1 MSGDINIK
9 VELKE
14 KEKKDK
20 TELLKDIFYDNKMN
34 GIIKRSVLTE
44 SWGSRFAWK
53 ISNDSEVSDYPII
66 EMYTPF
72 DYECVYK
79 RGRLQAIIFKNKY
92 EYEKDKYEL
101 QETYGKGFI
110 DYKLYKISNNK
121 YIEVALTELQ
131 ETAELKRVDFKPKV
145 ILASEK
151 CLDKSDYSAIIIE
164 LDALDEAWS
173 QLMDEIRL
181 GRSEVYVPANL
192 LTNKTFD
199 RFRKKYVK
207 LGTDERENGKNEI
220 KHIQPE
226 IRSEEYSKTVVVVTN
241 NILINVGLSPFT
253 IGIADNVGANSSG
266 DSLEKREMAS
276 LRTREE
282 MIKDW
287 TEFLEDAS
295 ITILTAYDIFN
306 KKAYTEY
313 DVDIEFGK
321 YISPTQSEIIENAK
335 KLKEASII
343 DTEKALDDIY
353 GDSLD
358 EEEKLRI
365 IANTGE
371 LSFKEEPVIEEE
383 NVEEVV

>member
-1 MSGDINIK
+1 
-9 VELKE
+9 
-14 KEKKDK
+14 
-20 TELLKDIFYDNKMN
+20 
-34 GIIKRSVLTE
+34 
-44 SWGSRFAWK
+44 
-53 ISNDSEVSDYPII
+53 
-66 EMYTPF
+66 
-72 DYECVYK
+72 
-79 RGRLQAIIFKNKY
+79 
-92 EYEKDKYEL
+92 
-101 QETYGKGFI
+101 
-110 DYKLYKISNNK
+110 
-121 YIEVALTELQ
+121 
-131 ETAELKRVDFKPKV
+131 
-145 ILASEK
+145 
-151 CLDKSDYSAIIIE
+151 
-164 LDALDEAWS
+164 
-173 QLMDEIRL
+173 MDEIRL